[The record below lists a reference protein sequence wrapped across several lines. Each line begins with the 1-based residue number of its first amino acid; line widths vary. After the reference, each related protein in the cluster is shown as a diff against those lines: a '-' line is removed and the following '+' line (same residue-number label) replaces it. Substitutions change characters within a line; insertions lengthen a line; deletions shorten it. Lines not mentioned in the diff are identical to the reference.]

1 MRVIRW
7 RERRIRER
15 RVANEVYLGWRE
27 VGNQGRRVSE
37 RWVMR
42 EGVK

>member
-1 MRVIRW
+1 MEG
-7 RERRIRER
+7 ERRIRER
-15 RVANEVYLGWRE
+15 RVANEVLGWRE
-27 VGNQGRRVSE
+27 VGNQGRRVSD